1 MSKIL
6 TVFGA
11 TGNQG
16 GSVIR
21 AVLADPALSKEFK
34 IRGITRDASK
44 PAAKELAAKGVE
56 VVKASRLYVAV
67 NADMSSVQAAAPA
80 VEGAHTVFLVTNFW
94 ESMSTDTEVAQGKAV
109 TDASKAAGVKHLIFS
124 SLINTTEAS
133 KGRLPNISHFDG
145 KARIETYIRGSG
157 VPGTFVLP
165 GMFMSGFAGMIRK
178 QDDGSYSINI
188 PEGVSVDNARTPL
201 FDAVADAGKF
211 VKAAIKHFPSSTN
224 KRIYAATD
232 YYSPARLLSEFSEV
246 MDKPARANT
255 VSHDTFKSFFSPP
268 AAQEILENWLLLE
281 SPGYYGGADLSE
293 SLALLDEKPTSW
305 KDFVAQNKAK
315 WL

>member
-21 AVLADPALSKEFK
+21 AVLADPVLSKEFK
-34 IRGITRDASK
+34 VRGITRDLSK
-44 PAAKELAAKGVE
+44 PAAKELASKGVE
-56 VVKASRLYVAV
+56 VVK
-67 NADMSSVQAAAPA
+67 ADMSSVQAAALA

-94 ESMSTDTEVAQGKAV
+94 ESMSADTEIAQGKAV
-109 TDASKAAGVKHLIFS
+109 TDASKESGVKHLIFS

-145 KARIETYIRGSG
+145 KASIEAYIRGSG

-165 GMFMSGFAGMIRK
+165 GMFMTGFVDTIRK
-178 QDDGSYSINI
+178 QDDGSYSLNI
-188 PEGVSVDNARTPL
+188 PEGVSIDNARTPL
-201 FDAVADAGKF
+201 FDVSADTGKF
-211 VKAAIKHFPSSTN
+211 VKAAIKGFPSSIN
-224 KRIYAATD
+224 KHIYAATD
-232 YYSPARLLSEFSEV
+232 YYSPARLLSEFSV
-246 MDKPARANT
+246 VIGKPARANT
-255 VSHDTFKSFFSPP
+255 VSQDTFKSFLPPP
-268 AAQEILENWLLLE
+268 AAQELLENWLLLE

-293 SLALLDEKPTSW
+293 SLSHLDEKPTSW